1 MENKGE
7 RVQMSFHTHILS
19 LLLINLV
26 ACSDSER
33 RVLVIEQGQH
43 FIRMQKR
50 KLCIEQE
57 QDLGLN
63 SCAYLL
69 EAKG

>member
-1 MENKGE
+1 MVEHKGE
-7 RVQMSFHTHILS
+7 RVHVSFHTHIS

-57 QDLGLN
+57 QELGLN